1 MELGETM
8 KLLLR
13 NKAFLLGLTIILALT
28 IVAVFAPWIAPYNPY
43 SFVGGDFE
51 PPSHKHLLGTDSLGR
66 DVFSMA
72 VYGAQV
78 SLFIGVFASLIST
91 FMGAAIGIVS
101 GVYKGWLD
109 TVLMRLADFF
119 LALPS
124 IVIAIILAAVLKP
137 SLYNVIIVIAIV
149 SWPGPARIIRAQ
161 ALSVMESLYV
171 EAARSLGADKRYIA
185 IKHVFPMSVPLMLA
199 NLVLGVR
206 GAILLEAGLSF
217 LGLGDP
223 SHVSWGTILFYAQR
237 DAAFT
242 AGAWW
247 DVIPPGLLIMLA
259 VLGFTMLSLGMDEV
273 INPRKRGM

>member
-1 MELGETM
+1 MELAETFRLLM
-8 KLLLR
+8 K
-13 NKAFLLGLTIILALT
+13 NKAFLIGLSIIIALT
-28 IVAVFAPWIAPYNPY
+28 IVAVLAPLIAPYSPY
-43 SFVGGDFE
+43 DFVGETFE
-51 PPSHKHLLGTDSLGR
+51 PPSNKHPLGTDSLGR

-78 SLFIGVFASLIST
+78 SLFIGFLASLIST
-91 FMGAAIGIVS
+91 FMGASVGIVS
-101 GVYKGWLD
+101 GVYRGMLD

-124 IVIAIILAAVLKP
+124 IVIAIILAAILKP

-149 SWPGPARIIRAQ
+149 SWPAPARIIRAQ

-171 EAARSLGADKRYIA
+171 EAARSLGADKGYIA
-185 IKHVFPMSVPLMLA
+185 LRHVLPMSVPLMLA
-199 NLVLGVR
+199 NVVLGVR

-247 DVIPPGLLIMLA
+247 VVIPPGLLIMIA